1 MNAMTQ
7 RLAAALRSRACL
19 GVIVVA
25 DVVYKALAIFFP
37 DVHGHGFNSDEA
49 IVGLMALR
57 TVEHGEIPLFFYGQ
71 LFGGGPEYLLATL
84 VFTVLPPSIGTL
96 RLATL
101 IMRLATDALFYGVV
115 RILFADR
122 LQRHVALFLFVAMS
136 SFFHGYL
143 GRFSGVHLNN
153 LLLGLATV
161 WLFCSSQRLLHRPVW
176 KGLVIGLGVWVSNVI
191 FIFLIPAVV
200 VGVARQAWA
209 RAKPRWS
216 DLGRLLLLVTAAAIG
231 CGPRLYYL
239 THRAAWHVGYQGGGF
254 TLADW
259 GWIRGRAGMLWPDTL
274 PAYFYGG
281 LAGGRAVWLAQ
292 IGVSLVVL
300 SCAYATAVAV
310 TGFFRKAEPSAVLVC
325 LMGAFWLTL
334 AAVVTNREVYNEG
347 VRYLLAVQP
356 FAAVSVALLLDPARA
371 WPGDGAATAGTL
383 RMSSALGVT
392 LLLGALG
399 VCGSFAAP
407 ARATEQR
414 GPAHEEIIRLLDEQ
428 SVRYGFA
435 DYWASYDIAFRTRER
450 IKLVPFYTNRIAAY
464 DTEVNGA
471 RRKAYVFRISAPED
485 SDHYRKVLQ
494 LNAAA
499 FQRLSREW
507 RRDASRVTSREV
519 GPYLLM
525 IEMPPDD
532 GVAGPPARR

>member
-1 MNAMTQ
+1 
-7 RLAAALRSRACL
+7 
-19 GVIVVA
+19 
-25 DVVYKALAIFFP
+25 
-37 DVHGHGFNSDEA
+37 
-49 IVGLMALR
+49 
-57 TVEHGEIPLFFYGQ
+57 
-71 LFGGGPEYLLATL
+71 
-84 VFTVLPPSIGTL
+84 
-96 RLATL
+96 
-101 IMRLATDALFYGVV
+101 
-115 RILFADR
+115 
-122 LQRHVALFLFVAMS
+122 VALFLFVTMS

-153 LLLGLATV
+153 LLLGLATT
-161 WLFCSSQRLLHRPVW
+161 WLFCSGRRLLDRPVW

-191 FIFLIPAVV
+191 FVFLIPALVA
-200 VGVARQAWA
+200 GVARQAWA
-209 RAKPRWS
+209 RAAPRWS
-216 DLGRLLLLVTAAAIG
+216 DLGRLLLLVAAAAIG

-281 LAGGRAVWLAQ
+281 LASGPVASLTRL
-292 IGVSLVVL
+292 GVSLVAL
-300 SCAYATAVAV
+300 SCVYATVVAV
-310 TGFFRKAEPSAVLVC
+310 IGFFRKTEPSAVLVC

-371 WPGDGAATAGTL
+371 WSRNGEGAAGAL
-383 RMSSALGVT
+383 RTSSVLGVT

-399 VCGSFAAP
+399 VCGSFAAQG
-407 ARATEQR
+407 RATEQR
-414 GPAHEEIIRLLDEQ
+414 GLAHEEIIRLLDEQ
-428 SVRYGFA
+428 NVRYGFA
-435 DYWASYDIAFRTRER
+435 DYWASYDVAFRTRER

-464 DTEVNGA
+464 GEEVSGA
-471 RRKAYVFRISAPED
+471 ARKAYVFRISAPED

-499 FQRLSREW
+499 FQRLSHQW
-507 RRDASRVTSREV
+507 RGENRRVTSREV
-519 GPYLLM
+519 GPYLLV
-525 IEMPPDD
+525 IETPPDAD
-532 GVAGPPARR
+532 PVGPPARR